1 MNTRCQLLY
10 DSLTAHPGLRQPTQ
24 CELLTIRD
32 LSIEFD
38 VGGFGTIIALVLL
51 LAAIGILVF
60 IARELDQ
67 TKKRK
72 LSGIIFILLSVLFF
86 LAQIS
91 FLLHP
96 SERYE
101 NWCGLFGHYSS
112 YALFWL
118 IGFYIFIIPVLLGYT
133 GYVLLTDEHKKV
145 NTNLLFFIPIGVVAD
160 TLMALF
166 LKAPV
171 NGAPSGGILGSL
183 ISRFLTSYFG
193 NVGTYLILGFSIV
206 VVVLMMIR
214 EKVFP
219 KIITPEFVEE
229 IKKIPKKKKEKK
241 KEKKAAEPPQSTAER
256 KPARK
261 IDFKQEFLNLLQAP
275 VKKYGIDTEQLKK
288 ESEILTR
295 RLAEFDV
302 TGKVVAVESGPVI
315 SRFEFQPDPGI
326 KVNRIA
332 NLDNDLALAL
342 KATRIRV
349 VAPIPGKSAVGIEVP
364 NRERSLVYL
373 KNGLI
378 DEDFENHPSPLAI
391 VLGEDIT
398 GRPVSEDIAV
408 MPHML
413 IAGTTGSGK
422 SVCIN
427 SLIASILY
435 HSTPADVRFLMI
447 DPKRLELPM
456 YNPIPHLMR
465 RAITE
470 PKEAVSELEKLVA
483 IMEMRY
489 RDFAREGVRD
499 IDGYNE
505 KMRKKGGRNKPYL
518 LVVVDELA
526 DLMLTAPSE
535 IEENITRLAQM
546 SRAVGIHL
554 VLATQRPSVDVITGL
569 IKANFPCRIA
579 FQVASKTDS
588 RTILDMNGAES
599 LLGRGDMLFLPPGKG
614 TPTRLHGA
622 YIAADEVSG
631 ISQLIAR
638 MHLQKLL
645 KDAEGDLE
653 EIVTAIIDE
662 ELWTI
667 FVDTKDVAFE
677 EKRRALSNIITVEK
691 IDEIIDS
698 GYYPRLS
705 ETEVE
710 ELIEEQEAD
719 ITVDPLFEEAARL
732 VFRHQVASV
741 SLLQRR
747 LNLGYARAG
756 RIVDQLE
763 AAGIVESFQGS
774 KSRKVLVE
782 IENELEEILKK
793 YRTS

>member
-1 MNTRCQLLY
+1 MG
-10 DSLTAHPGLRQPTQ
+10 GL
-24 CELLTIRD
+24 
-32 LSIEFD
+32 
-38 VGGFGTIIALVLL
+38 GTIISLILLVT
-51 LAAIGILVF
+51 AIGILVF
-60 IARELDQ
+60 IARELDSA
-67 TKKRK
+67 KKRK
-72 LSGIIFILLSVLFF
+72 LSGIILVLLSVLFL
-86 LAQIS
+86 LAQVS
-91 FLLHP
+91 FLMYPNEH
-96 SERYE
+96 YK

-118 IGFYIFIIPVLLGYT
+118 IGLYIFIIPALFGYV
-133 GYVLLTDEHKKV
+133 GYVLISDQKKRIGSR
-145 NTNLLFFIPIGVVAD
+145 LLFFIPIGFIAC
-160 TLMALF
+160 TLLAMF
-166 LKAPV
+166 LVINV
-171 NGAPSGGILGSL
+171 NGMRSGGVLGFL
-183 ISRFLTSYFG
+183 ISNFLANYFG
-193 NVGTYLILGFSIV
+193 QVGTYLILGFSIV
-206 VVVLMMIR
+206 VVVLMLVK

-219 KIITPEFVEE
+219 KIKVVKPTEE
-229 IKKIPKKKKEKK
+229 PIKPPKKKKK
-241 KEKKAAEPPQSTAER
+241 KEPEPKPEQPPVAKVGT
-256 KPARK
+256 KPAPQ
-261 IDFKQEFLNLLQAP
+261 IDFKEAFLNILQVP
-275 VKKYGIDTEQLKK
+275 TQKYGVDTGQLQK
-288 ESEILTR
+288 ESEILKK

-302 TGKVVAVESGPVI
+302 TGEVVAVESGPVI

-364 NRERSLVYL
+364 NKERSLVYL
-373 KNGLI
+373 KNGLVI
-378 DEDFENHPSPLAI
+378 DEFENHPSPLAI

-398 GRPVSEDIAV
+398 GQPVCEDIAV

-427 SLIASILY
+427 TLIASILY
-435 HSTPADVRFLMI
+435 HSKPEDVRFLMI

-456 YNPIPHLMR
+456 YNAIPHLLR

-470 PKEAVSELEKLVA
+470 PKAAVGELEKLVA
-483 IMEMRY
+483 VMEMRY
-489 RDFAREGVRD
+489 RHFAREGVRD

-505 KMRKKGGRNKPYL
+505 KMRKKGGKNKPYIV
-518 LVVVDELA
+518 VVVDELA

-614 TPTRLHGA
+614 TPVRLHGA

-631 ISQLIAR
+631 IGRLIAHMYLR
-638 MHLQKLL
+638 ELLQ
-645 KDAEGDLE
+645 DVDGDLE
-653 EIVTAIIDE
+653 EIVDAIVDE

-667 FVDTKDVAFE
+667 FTDTNDVAFD
-677 EKRRALSNIITVEK
+677 EKRRALSNILAVEK
-691 IDEIIDS
+691 IDEIIDA
-698 GYYPRLS
+698 GYYPKLP
-705 ETEVE
+705 ETEIEDVVE
-710 ELIEEQEAD
+710 EIETD
-719 ITVDPLFEEAARL
+719 ITVDTLFEEAARL

-763 AAGIVESFQGS
+763 AAGIVEPFQGS

-782 IENELEEILKK
+782 REDELNEIIKK
-793 YRTS
+793 YTTN

>member
-1 MNTRCQLLY
+1 
-10 DSLTAHPGLRQPTQ
+10 
-24 CELLTIRD
+24 
-32 LSIEFD
+32 
-38 VGGFGTIIALVLL
+38 VGGFGTVISLILLV
-51 LAAIGILVF
+51 AAIGILVF

-67 TKKRK
+67 TRKRK
-72 LSGIIFILLSVLFF
+72 LAGIILILVAILFF

-91 FLLHP
+91 FLFYP
-96 SERYE
+96 GEKYK
-101 NWCGLFGHYSS
+101 NWCGLFGFYSS
-112 YALFWL
+112 YGLFWL
-118 IGFYIFIIPVLLGYT
+118 IGLYIFIIPVLLGYT
-133 GYVLLTDEHKKV
+133 GYIFITDAKKKISSF
-145 NTNLLFFIPIGVVAD
+145 LLFFIPIGVIAD
-160 TLMALF
+160 TLLALF
-166 LKAPV
+166 WSTAVTNMPT
-171 NGAPSGGILGSL
+171 GGMLGLL
-183 ISRFLTSYFG
+183 ISNFLTDFFG
-193 NVGTYLILGFSIV
+193 NVGTYIILGFSIF
-206 VVVLMMIR
+206 VVLFMMLR

-219 KIITPEFVEE
+219 KIKTVDVVTEL
-229 IKKIPKKKKEKK
+229 KKIPKKKAEKK
-241 KEKKAAEPPQSTAER
+241 TKPKPEKTTEPRAAR
-256 KPARK
+256 KPPRK
-261 IDFKQEFLNLLQAP
+261 IDFKQEFLDILQAP
-275 VKKYGIDTEQLKK
+275 TKQYGIDTDQIKK
-288 ESEILTR
+288 ESEILTQ

-302 TGKVVAVESGPVI
+302 TGKVTAVESGPVI

-364 NRERSLVYL
+364 NRERGLVYL
-373 KNGLI
+373 KNGLL
-378 DEDFENHPSPLAI
+378 DENFENHPSPLAV

-398 GRPVSEDIAV
+398 GRPLCEDIAV

-413 IAGTTGSGK
+413 VAGTTGSGK

-427 SLIASILY
+427 TLIASMLY
-435 HSTPADVRFLMI
+435 HSTYEDVRFLMI

-456 YNPIPHLMR
+456 YNPIPHLLR

-470 PKEAVSELEKLVA
+470 PKGAVNELEKLVA

-505 KMRKKGGRNKPYL
+505 KMRKKGGKNKPYIV
-518 LVVVDELA
+518 VVVDELA

-614 TPTRLHGA
+614 TPVRLHGA
-622 YIAADEVSG
+622 YIAADEVAG

-638 MHLQKLL
+638 IYLRKLL
-645 KDAEGDLE
+645 TDVEGDVD
-653 EIVTAIIDE
+653 EIIAAIIDE

-677 EKRRALSNIITVEK
+677 EKRRALSNIISVEK
-691 IDEIIDS
+691 IDEIIDA
-698 GYYPRLS
+698 GYYPKLT

-710 ELIEEQEAD
+710 EIIEEQQTD
-719 ITVDPLFEEAARL
+719 LTVDILFEQAARL

-782 IENELEEILKK
+782 REEELEAILRK
-793 YRTS
+793 YSSS

>member
-1 MNTRCQLLY
+1 M
-10 DSLTAHPGLRQPTQ
+10 
-24 CELLTIRD
+24 
-32 LSIEFD
+32 
-38 VGGFGTIIALVLL
+38 GGFGAIISLVLL

-67 TKKRK
+67 SRKRK
-72 LSGIIFILLSVLFF
+72 LSGIILVLVSVLFF

-96 SERYE
+96 EERYE

-112 YALFWL
+112 YGLFWL
-118 IGFYIFIIPVLLGYT
+118 IGLYIFIIPSLLGYA
-133 GYVLLTDEHKKV
+133 GYVLISDAKKRLGSY
-145 NTNLLFFIPIGVVAD
+145 LLFFIPIGVIAD
-160 TLMALF
+160 TILALF
-166 LKAPV
+166 LKISVA
-171 NGAPSGGILGSL
+171 NMPSGGTLGFL
-183 ISRFLTSYFG
+183 ISGFLLDFFG
-193 NVGTYLILGFSIV
+193 QVGTHLILGFSIV
-206 VVVLMMIR
+206 VVLFMMIR

-219 KIITPEFVEE
+219 KITTAEVVKE
-229 IKKIPKKKKEKK
+229 IKKFPKKKQKKEKK
-241 KEKKAAEPPQSTAER
+241 TETEKPAEIKAEKKPLR
-256 KPARK
+256 R
-261 IDFKQEFLNLLQAP
+261 IDFKQEFLNLLQART
-275 VKKYGIDTEQLKK
+275 KKYGVDNEQIRK

-302 TGKVVAVESGPVI
+302 TGKVIAVETGPVI

-364 NRERSLVYL
+364 NRERGLVYL
-373 KNGLI
+373 KNGLM
-378 DEDFENHPSPLAI
+378 DENFENHPSPLAI

-398 GRPVSEDIAV
+398 GKPVCEDIAV

-427 SLIASILY
+427 TLIDSILY
-435 HSTPADVRFLMI
+435 HSTPEDVRFLMI

-456 YNPIPHLMR
+456 YNPIPHLLR
-465 RAITE
+465 RAIIE
-470 PKEAVSELEKLVA
+470 PKNAVNELEKLVA

-505 KMRKKGGRNKPYL
+505 KMRKKGGRNKPYIV
-518 LVVVDELA
+518 VVVDELA

-614 TPTRLHGA
+614 TPVRLHGS
-622 YIAADEVSG
+622 YVAADEVSG

-638 MHLQKLL
+638 IYLRELL
-645 KDAEGDLE
+645 SDIEGDVDE
-653 EIVTAIIDE
+653 TITAIIDE

-677 EKRRALSNIITVEK
+677 EKRRALSNIISVEK
-691 IDEIIDS
+691 IDEIIDA
-698 GYYPRLS
+698 GYYPKLS
-705 ETEVE
+705 ETEIKE
-710 ELIEEQEAD
+710 IALEPETEL
-719 ITVDPLFEEAARL
+719 TVDPLFEEAARL

-782 IENELEEILKK
+782 RQEELDAILQK
-793 YRTS
+793 YTSP

>member
-1 MNTRCQLLY
+1 
-10 DSLTAHPGLRQPTQ
+10 
-24 CELLTIRD
+24 
-32 LSIEFD
+32 
-38 VGGFGTIIALVLL
+38 VGGFGTIISLVLL

-67 TKKRK
+67 SRKRK
-72 LSGIIFILLSVLFF
+72 LSGIILVLVSVLFF

-96 SERYE
+96 EERYE

-112 YALFWL
+112 FGLFWL
-118 IGFYIFIIPVLLGYT
+118 IGLYILIIPSLLGYA
-133 GYVLLTDEHKKV
+133 GYVLISDAKKRFGSY
-145 NTNLLFFIPIGVVAD
+145 LLFFIPIGVIAD
-160 TLMALF
+160 TILALF
-166 LKAPV
+166 LKISVA
-171 NGAPSGGILGSL
+171 NMPSGGTLGLL
-183 ISRFLTSYFG
+183 ISGFLLDYFG
-193 NVGTYLILGFSIV
+193 QVGTYLILGFSIV
-206 VVVLMMIR
+206 VVLFMMIR

-219 KIITPEFVEE
+219 KITTAEVVKEIT
-229 IKKIPKKKKEKK
+229 KIPKKKLK
-241 KEKKAAEPPQSTAER
+241 KEKKPETE
-256 KPARK
+256 KPTETKPEKKTLRR
-261 IDFKQEFLNLLQAP
+261 IDFKQEFLNLLQART
-275 VKKYGIDTEQLKK
+275 KKYGVDNEQIRK

-364 NRERSLVYL
+364 NRERGLVYL
-373 KNGLI
+373 KNGLM
-378 DEDFENHPSPLAI
+378 DENFENHPSPLAI

-398 GRPVSEDIAV
+398 GKPVCEDIAV

-427 SLIASILY
+427 TLIDSILY
-435 HSTPADVRFLMI
+435 HSTPEDVRFLMI

-456 YNPIPHLMR
+456 YNPIPHLLR
-465 RAITE
+465 RAIIE
-470 PKEAVSELEKLVA
+470 PKNAVNELEKLVA

-505 KMRKKGGRNKPYL
+505 KMRKKGGRNKPYIV
-518 LVVVDELA
+518 VVVDELA

-614 TPTRLHGA
+614 TPVRLHGS
-622 YIAADEVSG
+622 YVAADEVSG

-638 MHLQKLL
+638 IYLRELL
-645 KDAEGDLE
+645 SDIEGDVD
-653 EIVTAIIDE
+653 EIITAIIDE

-677 EKRRALSNIITVEK
+677 EKRRALSNIISVEK
-691 IDEIIDS
+691 IDEIIDA
-698 GYYPRLS
+698 GYYPKLS
-705 ETEVE
+705 ETEVKE
-710 ELIEEQEAD
+710 ITLEPETEF
-719 ITVDPLFEEAARL
+719 TVDPLFEEAARL

-782 IENELEEILKK
+782 RQEELDAILQK
-793 YRTS
+793 YTSP

>member
-1 MNTRCQLLY
+1 M
-10 DSLTAHPGLRQPTQ
+10 
-24 CELLTIRD
+24 
-32 LSIEFD
+32 
-38 VGGFGTIIALVLL
+38 GGFGTILSLVLL
-51 LAAIGILVF
+51 VGAIGILVF
-60 IARELDQ
+60 IAREMDGA
-67 TKKRK
+67 KKRK
-72 LSGIIFILLSVLFF
+72 LSGIILALLCVLFF

-91 FLLHP
+91 FILYP
-96 SERYE
+96 REPYQ

-118 IGFYIFIIPVLLGYT
+118 IGFYILIIPALLGYT
-133 GYVLLTDEHKKV
+133 GYVFIKDSRKRV
-145 NTNLLFFIPIGVVAD
+145 SSYLLFFIPIGIIAD
-160 TLMALF
+160 TILSLF
-166 LKAPV
+166 IRIQIVDL
-171 NGAPSGGILGSL
+171 PSGGAFGTL
-183 ISRFLTSYFG
+183 ISRFLTNYFG
-193 NVGTYLILGFSIV
+193 TVGTYLILACSIFIV
-206 VVVLMMIR
+206 IFMMVR

-219 KIITPEFVEE
+219 KIKVPEVAEQLV
-229 IKKIPKKKKEKK
+229 KTPKKPKEKK
-241 KEKKAAEPPQSTAER
+241 PKPIADEVSGPKPER
-256 KPARK
+256 KPPRR
-261 IDFKQEFLNLLQAP
+261 IDFKEEFLNILQVP
-275 VKKYGIDTEQLKK
+275 SKQHGIDSEQLKK

-295 RLAEFDV
+295 RLEEFDV
-302 TGKVVAVESGPVI
+302 TGRVVAIESGPVI
-315 SRFEFQPDPGI
+315 SRFEFEPDPGI
-326 KVNRIA
+326 KVNRIS

-373 KNGLI
+373 KNGLM

-422 SVCIN
+422 SVCVN
-427 SLIASILY
+427 SIVASILY
-435 HSTPADVRFLMI
+435 HSTPEDVRFLMI

-456 YNPIPHLMR
+456 YNPIPHLLR
-465 RAITE
+465 RAIIE
-470 PKEAVSELEKLVA
+470 PKEAVVELEKLVA

-505 KMRKKGGRNKPYL
+505 KMRKKGGRNKPYIV
-518 LVVVDELA
+518 VVVDELA

-588 RTILDMNGAES
+588 RTILVMNGAES

-614 TPTRLHGA
+614 TPVRLHGT

-631 ISQLIAR
+631 LSQLIAR
-638 MHLQKLL
+638 LYLQDLL
-645 KDAEGDLE
+645 SDVEGDLD
-653 EIVTAIIDE
+653 EIVAAIIDE

-677 EKRRALSNIITVEK
+677 EKRRALSNIISVEK
-691 IDEIIDS
+691 IDEIIDA
-698 GYYPRLS
+698 GYYPKLS

-710 ELIEEQEAD
+710 ELVEIED
-719 ITVDPLFEEAARL
+719 TDMTVDSLFEEAARL

-756 RIVDQLE
+756 RIIDQLE
-763 AAGIVESFQGS
+763 AVGIVEPFQGS

-782 IENELEEILKK
+782 RQEELDSILQK
-793 YRTS
+793 YKNT

>member
-1 MNTRCQLLY
+1 M
-10 DSLTAHPGLRQPTQ
+10 
-24 CELLTIRD
+24 LLTKIH
-32 LSIEFD
+32 LSVKFD

-67 TKKRK
+67 ARRRK

-91 FLLHP
+91 FLIHP
-96 SERYE
+96 EERYE

-118 IGFYIFIIPVLLGYT
+118 IGFYIFIIPLLLGYT
-133 GYVLLTDEHKKV
+133 GYILVTDANKKV
-145 NTNLLFFIPIGVVAD
+145 NTNLLFFIPIGIIAD
-160 TLMALF
+160 TIMALF
-166 LKAPV
+166 LKISV
-171 NGAPSGGILGSL
+171 TGVPSGGMLGSI

-193 NVGTYLILGFSIV
+193 AVGTYLILGFSII

-219 KIITPEFVEE
+219 KIRTADVVEE
-229 IKKIPKKKKEKK
+229 IKKIPRKKKEKK
-241 KEKKAAEPPQSTAER
+241 KPEKKEEPTAQKVER
-256 KPARK
+256 KPTRK
-261 IDFKQEFLNLLQAP
+261 IDFKEEFLNLLHAP
-275 VKKYGIDTEQLKK
+275 AKKYGIDAEQLKK
-288 ESEILTR
+288 ESEILTQ

-373 KNGLI
+373 KNGLV
-378 DEDFENHPSPLAI
+378 DEDFENHPSPLAM

-398 GRPVSEDIAV
+398 GRPLSEDIAV

-435 HSTPADVRFLMI
+435 HSSPDDVRFLMI

-456 YNPIPHLMR
+456 YNPIPHLLR

-470 PKEAVSELEKLVA
+470 PKQAVNELERLVA
-483 IMEMRY
+483 VMEMRY

-614 TPTRLHGA
+614 TPVRLHGA
-622 YIAADEVSG
+622 YIAADEVNG

-638 MHLQKLL
+638 LHLQKILS
-645 KDAEGDLE
+645 DVEGDLD

-677 EKRRALSNIITVEK
+677 EKRRALSNIISVEK
-691 IDEIIDS
+691 IDEIIDG
-698 GYYPRLS
+698 GYYPKLS

-710 ELIEEQEAD
+710 EILEEQETD
-719 ITVDPLFEEAARL
+719 MTVDTLFEEAARL

-763 AAGIVESFQGS
+763 AAGIVEPFQGS
-774 KSRKVLVE
+774 KSRKVL
-782 IENELEEILKK
+782 IERQEELDVILKK
-793 YRTS
+793 YSTS

>member
-1 MNTRCQLLY
+1 M
-10 DSLTAHPGLRQPTQ
+10 LTKKDIG
-24 CELLTIRD
+24 
-32 LSIEFD
+32 IEFN
-38 VGGFGTIIALVLL
+38 VGGFGTIISLVLL
-51 LAAIGILVF
+51 VAAIGILVF

-67 TKKRK
+67 SRKKK
-72 LSGIIFILLSVLFF
+72 LSGIILVLVSILFF

-91 FLLHP
+91 FLFYP
-96 SERYE
+96 DEKYK

-112 YALFWL
+112 YGLFWL

-133 GYVLLTDEHKKV
+133 GYILITDAKKRISSF
-145 NTNLLFFIPIGVVAD
+145 LLFFIPIGVIAD
-160 TLMALF
+160 TLLALF
-166 LKAPV
+166 WSAGVTGMPT
-171 NGAPSGGILGSL
+171 GGMLGLL
-183 ISRFLTSYFG
+183 ISNFLTDYFG
-193 NVGTYLILGFSIV
+193 HIGTYLILGFSIV
-206 VVVLMMIR
+206 VVLFMMLR
-214 EKVFP
+214 EKVLP
-219 KIITPEFVEE
+219 KIKTADIITEL
-229 IKKIPKKKKEKK
+229 KKLPKKKPERKTKPRAEKPTGQ
-241 KEKKAAEPPQSTAER
+241 EAER
-256 KPARK
+256 KPPRK
-261 IDFKQEFLNLLQAP
+261 IDFKQEFLDILQAP
-275 VKKYGIDTEQLKK
+275 TKQYGIDTDQIKK

-332 NLDNDLALAL
+332 SLDNDLALAL

-373 KNGLI
+373 KNGLL
-378 DEDFENHPSPLAI
+378 DETFENHPSPLAV

-398 GRPVSEDIAV
+398 GRPLCEDIAI

-413 IAGTTGSGK
+413 VAGTTGSGK

-427 SLIASILY
+427 SLIASMLY
-435 HSTPADVRFLMI
+435 HSTHEDVRFLMI

-456 YNPIPHLMR
+456 YNAIPHLLR
-465 RAITE
+465 RVIIE
-470 PKEAVSELEKLVA
+470 PKGAVNELEKLVA

-505 KMRKKGGRNKPYL
+505 KMRKKGGKNKPYIV
-518 LVVVDELA
+518 VVVDELA

-614 TPTRLHGA
+614 TPVRLHGA

-638 MHLQKLL
+638 LYLRKLL
-645 KDAEGDLE
+645 GDIEGDVDE
-653 EIVTAIIDE
+653 TIAAIIDE

-677 EKRRALSNIITVEK
+677 EKRRALSNIISVEK
-691 IDEIIDS
+691 IDEIIDT
-698 GYYPRLS
+698 GYYPKLT

-710 ELIEEQEAD
+710 EIVPEQETD
-719 ITVDPLFEEAARL
+719 MSVDLLFEQAARL

-782 IENELEEILKK
+782 RQEELDAILRK
-793 YRTS
+793 YSSS

>member
-1 MNTRCQLLY
+1 M
-10 DSLTAHPGLRQPTQ
+10 
-24 CELLTIRD
+24 
-32 LSIEFD
+32 
-38 VGGFGTIIALVLL
+38 GGFGTIISLVLL
-51 LAAIGILVF
+51 VAAIGILVF
-60 IARELDQ
+60 IARELDEA
-67 TKKRK
+67 KKKK
-72 LSGIIFILLSVLFF
+72 LSGIILLLLSVLFL
-86 LAQIS
+86 LAQVS
-91 FLLHP
+91 FLLYP
-96 SERYE
+96 AERYK

-112 YALFWL
+112 YGLFWL
-118 IGFYIFIIPVLLGYT
+118 IGLYVLIIPLLLGYT
-133 GYVLLTDEHKKV
+133 GYALVTDSKKKIDGHI
-145 NTNLLFFIPIGVVAD
+145 LFFIPIGIICD
-160 TLMALF
+160 TVLALF
-166 LKAPV
+166 LTVPIASMR
-171 NGAPSGGILGSL
+171 SGGILGFL
-183 ISRFLTSYFG
+183 IADFLIDFFG
-193 NVGTYLILGFSIV
+193 HIGTYLILGFSIL
-206 VVVLMMIR
+206 VVVLMMIKER
-214 EKVFP
+214 VFP
-219 KIITPEFVEE
+219 KIKVPEVPEE
-229 IKKIPKKKKEKK
+229 PKKPKKQPKKKIEPEPEEEAVADKP
-241 KEKKAAEPPQSTAER
+241 AAR
-256 KPARK
+256 KPLAE
-261 IDFKQEFLNLLQAP
+261 IDFKTEFLNLLHVPQQ
-275 VKKYGIDTEQLKK
+275 KYGVDAEQLKR
-288 ESEILTR
+288 ESEILTE

-364 NRERSLVYL
+364 NRERGLVYL
-373 KNGLI
+373 KNGLVA
-378 DEDFENHPSPLAI
+378 EDFENHPSPLAI

-398 GRPVSEDIAV
+398 GTPVCEDIAV

-413 IAGTTGSGK
+413 VAGTTGSGK

-435 HSTPADVRFLMI
+435 HSTPEDVRFLMI

-470 PKEAVSELEKLVA
+470 PKEAVGELEKLVG
-483 IMEMRY
+483 IMELRY
-489 RDFAREGVRD
+489 RHFAREGVRD

-505 KMRKKGGRNKPYL
+505 KMRKKGGKNKPYIV
-518 LVVVDELA
+518 VVVDELA

-614 TPTRLHGA
+614 TPARLHGA

-631 ISQLIAR
+631 IGQLIAR
-638 MHLQKLL
+638 IYLRELL
-645 KDAEGDLE
+645 KDIGADID
-653 EIVTAIIDE
+653 EIITAIIDE

-667 FVDTKDVAFE
+667 FTDTKDLAFD
-677 EKRRALSNIITVEK
+677 EKRRALSNLISVDK

-698 GYYPRLS
+698 GYYPKLP

-710 ELIEEQEAD
+710 EVVEELETD
-719 ITVDPLFEEAARL
+719 MTVDPLFEEAARL

-763 AAGIVESFQGS
+763 GAGVVEPFQGS
-774 KSRKVLVE
+774 KSRKVL
-782 IENELEEILKK
+782 IEREEELDAIVKK
-793 YRTS
+793 YVNP

>member
-1 MNTRCQLLY
+1 
-10 DSLTAHPGLRQPTQ
+10 
-24 CELLTIRD
+24 
-32 LSIEFD
+32 
-38 VGGFGTIIALVLL
+38 VGGFGTIISLVLL

-60 IARELDQ
+60 IARELDA

-72 LSGIIFILLSVLFF
+72 LSGIILILLSILFF

-91 FLLHP
+91 FILHP
-96 SERYE
+96 AERYK

-118 IGFYIFIIPVLLGYT
+118 IGLYIFIIPALLGYS
-133 GYVLLTDEHKKV
+133 GYILVTDENKRI
-145 NTNLLFFIPIGVVAD
+145 NTYLLFFAPIGVIAD
-160 TLMALF
+160 TIMGLF
-166 LKAPV
+166 LKV
-171 NGAPSGGILGSL
+171 SVTGIPSGGVLGSL

-193 NVGTYLILGFSIV
+193 NVGTYLILGFSIIV
-206 VVVLMMIR
+206 VVFMMIR
-214 EKVFP
+214 ERVFP
-219 KIITPEFVEE
+219 SIKTAGVIEE
-229 IKKIPKKKKEKK
+229 IKKIPKQRKEKKEKK
-241 KEKKAAEPPQSTAER
+241 SKPAVEEAVEIAER
-256 KPARK
+256 KPAPK

-275 VKKYGIDTEQLKK
+275 AKKYGIDNEQLKK

-332 NLDNDLALAL
+332 SLDNDLALAL

-373 KNGLI
+373 KNGLLA
-378 DEDFENHPSPLAI
+378 EDFENHPSPLAI

-398 GRPVSEDIAV
+398 GRAICEDIAV

-427 SLIASILY
+427 TLIASILY
-435 HSTPADVRFLMI
+435 HSTPDDVRFLMI

-456 YNPIPHLMR
+456 YNPIPHLLR

-470 PKEAVSELEKLVA
+470 PKEAVNELEKLVA

-505 KMRKKGGRNKPYL
+505 KMRKKGGRNKPYI

-638 MHLQKLL
+638 IYLQEILT
-645 KDAEGDLE
+645 DVEGDLDE
-653 EIVTAIIDE
+653 VLTAIVDE

-677 EKRRALSNIITVEK
+677 EKRRALSNIISVEK
-691 IDEIIDS
+691 IDEIIDA
-698 GYYPRLS
+698 GYYPKLA

-710 ELIEEQEAD
+710 EIIEVQDSD
-719 ITVDPLFEEAARL
+719 ITVDNLFEEAARL

-756 RIVDQLE
+756 RIIDQLE
-763 AAGIVESFQGS
+763 AAGIVEPFQGS

-782 IENELEEILKK
+782 RQEELDSILQK
-793 YRTS
+793 YSSS

>member
-1 MNTRCQLLY
+1 M
-10 DSLTAHPGLRQPTQ
+10 G
-24 CELLTIRD
+24 
-32 LSIEFD
+32 SI
-38 VGGFGTIIALVLL
+38 GTIISLIL
-51 LAAIGILVF
+51 LAVAIGILVF
-60 IARELDQ
+60 IARELDEA
-67 TKKRK
+67 KKKK
-72 LSGIIFILLSVLFF
+72 LSGIVLLLLSVLFF
-86 LAQIS
+86 LAQAS
-91 FLLHP
+91 YLVHP
-96 SERYE
+96 EERYR

-112 YALFWL
+112 QGLFWL
-118 IGFYIFIIPVLLGYT
+118 IGLYIFIIPLLLGYA
-133 GYVLLTDEHKKV
+133 GYALITDARKKISGH
-145 NTNLLFFIPIGVVAD
+145 LLFFIPIGVIAD
-160 TLMALF
+160 TLLALF
-166 LKAPV
+166 LNARIA
-171 NGAPSGGILGSL
+171 GMHSGGMLGNL
-183 ISRFLTSYFG
+183 ISGFLLNYFG
-193 NVGTYLILGFSIV
+193 NIGTYLILAFSIV
-206 VVVLMMIR
+206 VIVLMMVKER
-214 EKVFP
+214 VFP
-219 KIITPEFVEE
+219 KIRMPEPAENAM
-229 IKKIPKKKKEKK
+229 KPPKKKKT
-241 KEKKAAEPPQSTAER
+241 KEKAKAPEPAAS
-256 KPARK
+256 PARTEPESK
-261 IDFKQEFLNLLQAP
+261 PLSEIDFKQEFLNILQLP
-275 VKKYGIDTEQLKK
+275 TQKYGVDTEQIRK

-373 KNGLI
+373 KNGLMA
-378 DEDFENHPSPLAI
+378 DDFENHPSPLAI

-398 GRPVSEDIAV
+398 GRPVCEDIAV

-413 IAGTTGSGK
+413 VAGTTGSGK

-435 HSTPADVRFLMI
+435 HSTPQDVRFLVI

-470 PKEAVSELEKLVA
+470 PKEAVGELEKLVG

-489 RDFAREGVRD
+489 RHFAREGVRD

-505 KMRKKGGRNKPYL
+505 KMRKKGGKNKPYIV
-518 LVVVDELA
+518 VVVDELA

-631 ISQLIAR
+631 ISRLIAR
-638 MHLQKLL
+638 IHLRELL
-645 KDAEGDLE
+645 KGTEGDLD
-653 EIVTAIIDE
+653 EIVNAIIDE

-667 FVDTKDVAFE
+667 FTDKKDLAFD
-677 EKRRALSNIITVEK
+677 EKRRALSNIITVDK
-691 IDEIIDS
+691 IDEIIDA
-698 GYYPRLS
+698 GYYPKLP

-710 ELIEEQEAD
+710 EVAEEIEMD
-719 ITVDPLFEEAARL
+719 LTVDPMFAEAARL

-763 AAGIVESFQGS
+763 AAGIVEPFQGS
-774 KSRKVLVE
+774 KSRKVL
-782 IENELEEILKK
+782 IEREEELDAIVKK
-793 YRTS
+793 YVNP